1 MSPQLVDIAI
11 IRAHY
16 DTLIICQSIYP
27 DPGELTFDPE
37 TAAMMD
43 KYLES
48 RERDGGELALDEEM
62 TKELRRMRALR
73 LTVQLLIDE
82 DFNKPLTLSVSLPLL
97 VDDTT
102 NGLAKLS
109 VQSPAYLS
117 RLDCDKIEQE
127 LASVAEDADTNGFT
141 ATDNASY
148 IMDAAQRLILLG
160 SELCQK
166 AADTLEEQSRKKEV
180 VEDEGELQRVWFWFP
195 SLSTREK
202 RKDLVTY
209 ASRWGLTGF
218 VLAGTFPIFARSRAL
233 LTTSLELHRQART
246 AMPGRIRETC
256 RRIHGRYQIRI
267 LGRHPIIPEKRYAP
281 LLHSA
286 LFVPQLSR
294 LSTSDRTVSPS
305 NTNTRIHRHARNHAP
320 HHAARPAWKP
330 RGYEPGQELD
340 GEAWSGRCVGLC
352 RRQWG
357 CWRWKQFLRCS
368 ARRLAFSSLRTVS
381 SRESSFGVTVNG
393 ENAHLLECTCQ
404 CFNQSPEYALAVL
417 TGVHPAHTDFGGRM
431 PFPASECRSPS
442 VWAEIHP
449 WKLKREELQHSFTSR
464 QPGNNGI
471 HLSKRFAARPVT
483 VNAEASFKR
492 RGQRNGLTNLLR

>member
-27 DPGELTFDPE
+27 DPRELTFDPE

-43 KYLES
+43 KFLES

-109 VQSPAYLS
+109 VQAPAYLS

-166 AADTLEEQSRKKEV
+166 AADALEEQSRKKEV

-218 VLAGTFPIFARSRAL
+218 VLAGKPGL
-233 LTTSLELHRQART
+233 LCLEGSAKHAEEYMAAIKSESWGDIPSYQKKVTERYRQAIPTRAFT
-246 AMPGRIRETC
+246 DMQEITHL
-256 RRIHGRYQIRI
+256 ITQHGQRGNRGDMSQVRSWM
-267 LGRHPIIPEKRYAP
+267 EK
-281 LLHSA
+281 HG
-286 LFVPQLSR
+286 VG
-294 LSTSDRTVSPS
+294 D
-305 NTNTRIHRHARNHAP
+305 
-320 HHAARPAWKP
+320 AW
-330 RGYEPGQELD
+330 GY
-340 GEAWSGRCVGLC
+340 V
-352 RRQWG
+352 
-357 CWRWKQFLRCS
+357 
-368 ARRLAFSSLRTVS
+368 V
-381 SRESSFGVTVNG
+381 VNG
-393 ENAHLLECTCQ
+393 
-404 CFNQSPEYALAVL
+404 
-417 TGVHPAHTDFGGRM
+417 GVGGG
-431 PFPASECRSPS
+431 SNS
-442 VWAEIHP
+442 
-449 WKLKREELQHSFTSR
+449 
-464 QPGNNGI
+464 
-471 HLSKRFAARPVT
+471 
-483 VNAEASFKR
+483 
-492 RGQRNGLTNLLR
+492 